1 MKMCSVERPA
11 KQLPGL
17 KNLSYPE
24 RLRKLKLPTLTF
36 RRIHGDM
43 IELYKILSG
52 KYNREAAPFVKLWKD
67 MTSRRGVRGN
77 NVKIFPPRART
88 EIRKNSFALRIVK
101 TWNCLP
107 DSVITAPTTN
117 TFKNR
122 LDKYWANQDILYD
135 DHRTTITGMGNE
147 IEVETDTEE
156 PQGS

>member
-1 MKMCSVERPA
+1 M
-11 KQLPGL
+11 
-17 KNLSYPE
+17 
-24 RLRKLKLPTLTF
+24 
-36 RRIHGDM
+36 
-43 IELYKILSG
+43 LSG
-52 KYNREAAPFVKLWKD
+52 KYDREASPFVKLWKD
-67 MTSRRGVRGN
+67 MTSRTGVQGN
-77 NVKIFPPRART
+77 SLKIFPQRART
-88 EIRKNSFALRIVK
+88 EIRKNSFVLRIVK

-156 PQGS
+156 PQDPESVAEPK

>member
-1 MKMCSVERPA
+1 LATDSGSPWFLCHYS
-11 KQLPGL
+11 L
-17 KNLSYPE
+17 KAL
-24 RLRKLKLPTLTF
+24 
-36 RRIHGDM
+36 
-43 IELYKILSG
+43 
-52 KYNREAAPFVKLWKD
+52 
-67 MTSRRGVRGN
+67 
-77 NVKIFPPRART
+77 T

-135 DHRTTITGMGNE
+135 AHRTTITGMGNE

-156 PQGS
+156 PQDPESVAEPISLSYCLVPLFLMSCPSTV